1 MKKLLAIW
9 LSMVVA
15 LTSCAKSESPT
26 PLPQQEILGA
36 GSEHETVSAVKL
48 HFSTLDDQKLL
59 RYMEDTIYTQL
70 VRELD
75 SEDYFVEHVEAI
87 YISKEYLEELAYNS
101 QENNFFGY
109 TWSQLEAQFQGNRF
123 VFTLGPDGQTAVRK
137 LEEYDDT
144 LDQAIKNVAIGTGV
158 ILICVTVSAVTGG
171 TAPAVSM
178 IFAAS
183 AKEAAV
189 LALSSGVISGVSA
202 GVVEG
207 FRTRDFDKALKAAAV
222 SGSEGYKWGAVS
234 GAIAGGAREAMAL
247 KGASLNGLTMN
258 QAARIQRESG
268 YPLDVIK
275 QFHSVEEYQ
284 IYKDAGLAA
293 QMVDG
298 KLALVQDIDLNY
310 MSTYGGK
317 QVTNLERMRLGGAPC
332 DPVSGNPYELHH
344 IGQKSDATLAVLTRS
359 EHRGNAA
366 ILNRIGKESE
376 IEREVFNKT
385 REEFWKSLADS
396 VG

>member
-1 MKKLLAIW
+1 M
-9 LSMVVA
+9 
-15 LTSCAKSESPT
+15 
-26 PLPQQEILGA
+26 
-36 GSEHETVSAVKL
+36 
-48 HFSTLDDQKLL
+48 
-59 RYMEDTIYTQL
+59 
-70 VRELD
+70 
-75 SEDYFVEHVEAI
+75 
-87 YISKEYLEELAYNS
+87 
-101 QENNFFGY
+101 
-109 TWSQLEAQFQGNRF
+109 
-123 VFTLGPDGQTAVRK
+123 
-137 LEEYDDT
+137 
-144 LDQAIKNVAIGTGV
+144 
-158 ILICVTVSAVTGG
+158 
-171 TAPAVSM
+171 
-178 IFAAS
+178 
-183 AKEAAV
+183 
-189 LALSSGVISGVSA
+189 SSGVISGVSA

-234 GAIAGGAREAMAL
+234 GAIAGGSGEAMAL
-247 KGASLNGLTMN
+247 KGAGLNGLTMN

-284 IYKDAGLAA
+284 IYKDAGLAT

-298 KLALVQDIDLNY
+298 KLALVQDIDLNFV
-310 MSTYGGK
+310 STYGGK
-317 QVTNLERMRLGGAPC
+317 QVTNLERMQLGGAPC

-366 ILNRIGKESE
+366 ILNRIGKKSE
-376 IEREVFNKT
+376 IERGVFNKT

>member
-15 LTSCAKSESPT
+15 LTSCATSEGPT

-36 GSEHETVSAVKL
+36 DSEHETVSSVKL
-48 HFSTLDDQKLL
+48 HFSALDDQKLL
-59 RYMEDTIYTQL
+59 RYMEDAIYAQL

-101 QENNFFGY
+101 QENIFFGY

-123 VFTLGPDGQTAVRK
+123 AFTLGPDGQTAVRK

-144 LDQAIKNVAIGTGV
+144 LDQVIKNVAIGTGV
-158 ILICVTVSAVTGG
+158 ILICVMVSAVTGG

-234 GAIAGGAREAMAL
+234 GAIAGGSGEAMAL
-247 KGASLNGLTMN
+247 KGAGLNGLTMN

-284 IYKDAGLAA
+284 IYKDAGLAT

-298 KLALVQDIDLNY
+298 KLALVQDIDLNFV
-310 MSTYGGK
+310 STYGGK
-317 QVTNLERMRLGGAPC
+317 QVTNLERMQLGGAPC

-376 IEREVFNKT
+376 IERGVFNKT